1 MSAAPLLRPA
11 RPDEAARLSRIAQ
24 AAKAALGYSAELL
37 ESWRAELT
45 IDPDL
50 LQRQTIWVLECDG
63 ALQGFFS
70 LHAFRGGATL
80 SHLWVDP
87 PAQRRGF
94 GSMLLRKALQLAAA
108 GRAQTL
114 QVDAEP
120 SAETFYRRH
129 GLEKVGEIAAPI
141 PGEPQRVRPQMRV
154 VFGVG
159 RSH

>member
-11 RPDEAARLSRIAQ
+11 RPQEAERLSRIAQ

-50 LQRQTIWVLECDG
+50 LQRQTVWVLECEG
-63 ALQGFFS
+63 GVQGFFS
-70 LHAFRGGATL
+70 LHAFRDSATL

-94 GSMLLRKALQLAAA
+94 GSMLLRMALQLAAA

-120 SAETFYRRH
+120 SAETFYQRH
-129 GLEKVGEIAAPI
+129 GLQKVGEIAAPI
-141 PGEPQRVRPQMRV
+141 PGQPERARPQMRIQ
-154 VFGVG
+154 F
-159 RSH
+159 R